1 VVASKPPFTD
11 TIKSQHRPFGGS
23 TMSKPSRR
31 RRFGS
36 PVRVNQLAFVTSS
49 ILGASAAGAA
59 DPAAPG
65 PGPAG
70 ALEDVVVTAQK
81 RSENLQNVPVSV
93 QALDSKKLEELQV
106 SKFDDYAKY
115 LPSLSF
121 QSYGPGQ
128 AQLYVR
134 GVTNGNDGLHVGSQP
149 LVGVYLDEQPVTTI
163 ANNLDV
169 HIYDIARVEAL
180 SGPQGT
186 LFGSSS
192 MAGTLRIITNKPST
206 TGFEAGYDLGGT
218 TMTTGG
224 PGGKAE
230 GFVNVP
236 LSDHAAIR
244 LVGFAE
250 HDGGYIN
257 NVLGPPEAYPTS
269 GVVRSNA
276 GLTKKHYN
284 EVNTSGGRAA
294 LKVDLEN
301 SWSVTPMVMAQ
312 NQTSPGQFAYTPE
325 LGNLNIA
332 RYYPERNDDRWY
344 QASLTVEGKISDFD
358 FVYAGGYIHRQI
370 DNVTDYTDY
379 SYFYDVYYTNHSAT
393 PTFFGDNFRNNN
405 GDLISPAQLTVSG
418 DTLAKISHEM
428 RIASPSDWRTRVVA
442 GAFFQHQG
450 NNTRNEYRVE
460 NLATAYSITGLP
472 GVLYLNAMWRVDRD
486 KAVFGEVA
494 HDITDKLTVTGGLR
508 EFGFDNTVYG
518 FFGYNGQ
525 PTFDGYTHKSGAQNC
540 EPGSAAIAGPGRPCI
555 NVDSRAT
562 KTGSTYKLNF
572 TYKIDPDRML
582 YMTWSTGFRPGGVNR
597 VQTRPPYTPDYL
609 TNYEA
614 GWKTTWFDHRLRIN
628 GAVFFERWKDAQY
641 GITGLNGITEIIN
654 AGAAQI
660 RGIEGDVHLAA
671 TDALTLSGSVTFLDS
686 KLVDNACKYASPS
699 HSCLEPQVDAT
710 GTFLNANQVLAPAG
724 TRLPVSPRL
733 KGNLIARY
741 AFKIGD
747 VAAHVQAAGIAQS
760 FVVPALTV
768 ADAQIYGN
776 QPGYASFDFAA
787 GFAKGSWS
795 AELYLE
801 NAFDNR
807 GQSFRYT
814 SCSPA
819 TCTLVNVIPIR
830 PRMVGV
836 TFGQKF

>member
-1 VVASKPPFTD
+1 
-11 TIKSQHRPFGGS
+11 
-23 TMSKPSRR
+23 MSKPSRR
-31 RRFGS
+31 RMYGS
-36 PVRVNQLAFVTSS
+36 PVRVSQVAFVTSS
-49 ILGASAAGAA
+49 ILAASAAGAA

-65 PGPAG
+65 AAAAG

-121 QSYGPGQ
+121 QSFGPGQ

-134 GVTNGNDGLHVGSQP
+134 GVTNGGDGLHVGSQP

-206 TGFEAGYDLGGT
+206 NGFEAGYDLGGST
-218 TMTTGG
+218 LTNGG

-236 LSDHAAIR
+236 LSDRAAIR
-244 LVGFAE
+244 LVAFAE

-257 NVLGPPEAYPTS
+257 NVLGPPEVYPTS
-269 GVVRSNA
+269 GVVRTNA
-276 GLTKKHYN
+276 GLPKKHYN
-284 EVNTSGGRAA
+284 DVNTSGGRAA
-294 LKVDLEN
+294 LKVDLDN
-301 SWSVTPMVMAQ
+301 SWTVTPAVMAQ
-312 NQTSPGQFAYTPE
+312 NQTSPGQFAYTPV
-325 LGNLNIA
+325 LGDLNIA
-332 RYYPERNDDRWY
+332 RYSPERNDDRWY

-370 DNVTDYTDY
+370 DNVADYSDY
-379 SYFYDVYYTNHSAT
+379 SYFYDVYYANS
-393 PTFFGDNFRNNN
+393 PLSFGANFVDSN
-405 GDLISPAQLTVSG
+405 GNIISPAQLTVSG
-418 DTLAKISHEM
+418 DTFAKISHEI
-428 RIASPSDWRTRVVA
+428 RISSRAEWRTRVVA

-450 NNTRNEYRVE
+450 DNTRNEYRIE
-460 NLATAYSITGLP
+460 NLAPAYSVTGLP

-508 EFGFDNTVYG
+508 QFGFDNTVYG
-518 FFGYNGQ
+518 FFGYNGKMLAGGNSAH
-525 PTFDGYTHKSGAQNC
+525 TSGEQNC
-540 EPGSAAIAGPGRPCI
+540 ESGSAAIAGPGRPCI

-582 YMTWSTGFRPGGVNR
+582 YTTWSTGFRPGGVNR

-609 TNYEA
+609 TNYEV
-614 GWKTTWFDHRLRIN
+614 GWKTMWFEHRLRIN

-641 GITGLNGITEIIN
+641 GITGLNGITELIN
-654 AGAAQI
+654 AGAAEI
-660 RGIEGDVHLAA
+660 RGIEGDVHWAA
-671 TDALTLSGSVTFLDS
+671 TEALTLSGSVTFLDT
-686 KLVDNACKYASPS
+686 KLADNACKYASPS
-699 HSCLEPQVDAT
+699 HSCLEPQVDSN
-710 GTFLNANQVLAPAG
+710 GVVLNANQVLAPAG
-724 TRLPVSPRL
+724 TRLPVSPRI

-741 AFKIGD
+741 ACKIGD
-747 VAAHVQAAGIAQS
+747 VAAHVQAAGIAQRA
-760 FVVPALTV
+760 VIPDLTV
-768 ADAQIYGN
+768 ANAKIVGN

-807 GQSFRYT
+807 GQSYRYT
-814 SCSPA
+814 SCAPT

-830 PRMVGV
+830 PRMIGV